1 MKINYFIISALVL
14 LLASTGLKAQD
25 CGFYSLSKGTT
36 FSYQNLD
43 EKGKVTGSSRLECIG
58 ADLSSLSQIY
68 KMHSTFFD
76 AKNKESMVQDYNM
89 RCDGGNFYVDMKN
102 MLNPTTM
109 AGVKD
114 MEVNITSNDIMYP
127 TNLTNG
133 MSLPD
138 ANITITA
145 ATNGMT
151 IMTISVMVTD
161 RKVVGNESV
170 TVPAGTFDCYKITYN
185 IETKMMFKI
194 TGSASEYMN
203 KKVGLVKSESFD
215 KKGKLIASTILTEY
229 KK

>member
-1 MKINYFIISALVL
+1 MKINYFISAALVL
-14 LLASTGLKAQD
+14 ILASTGLKAQD

-76 AKNKESMVQDYNM
+76 AKNKESMVQDYDM

-102 MLNPTTM
+102 MLNPATM

-151 IMTISVMVTD
+151 IMTITVMVTD